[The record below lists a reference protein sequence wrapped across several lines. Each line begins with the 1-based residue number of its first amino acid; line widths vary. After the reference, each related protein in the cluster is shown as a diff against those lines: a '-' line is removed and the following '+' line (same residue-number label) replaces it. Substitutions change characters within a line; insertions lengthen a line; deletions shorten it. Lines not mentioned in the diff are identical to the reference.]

1 MATIKDVTNVL
12 EEWAPLRYQEGY
24 DNAGLI
30 VGDPAKEVKGVL
42 ITLDSTEDVVEEAI
56 QLGAN
61 LIIAHHPIVFGGLKR
76 FNGAN
81 YVERTV
87 IKAIKNDIAIYACH
101 TNLDSVMDGVNSK
114 ISDLLGLKNRSIL
127 NLKKGEEQ
135 VGSGMVGELS
145 ESMEE
150 MEFLQLVKK
159 QFKAGSVRYTNL
171 LNKKVVK
178 VAVCG
183 GSGSFLL
190 DDAINS
196 GADVFLTSDFK
207 YHQFFDADNKIV
219 IVDIG
224 HFEAEICTQELIY
237 DYLSAKITT
246 FEPHFSNVNTNPI
259 NYL

>member
-1 MATIKDVTNVL
+1 M
-12 EEWAPLRYQEGY
+12 EHWAPLKYQEGY

-30 VGDPAKEVKGVL
+30 VGDPGMEVKGVL
-42 ITLDSTEDVVEEAI
+42 IALDSTEDVVEEAI
-56 QLGAN
+56 KKGVN
-61 LIIAHHPIVFGGLKR
+61 LIIAHHPIVFSGLKKI
-76 FNGAN
+76 NGSN

-114 ISDLLGLKNRSIL
+114 ISDFLGLQNRTIL
-127 NLKKGEEQ
+127 SVKKGEEN
-135 VGSGMVGELS
+135 VGFGMIGELETPLS
-145 ESMEE
+145 ELQ
-150 MEFLQLVKK
+150 FLKLVKK
-159 QFKAGSVRYTNL
+159 KFKATSLRYTAL
-171 LNKKVVK
+171 LEKPVVK

-190 DDAINS
+190 ADAIKS
-196 GADVFLTSDFK
+196 GADVFVTSDFK

-224 HFEAEICTQELIY
+224 HFEGEICTQELIY
-237 DYLSAKITT
+237 DYLSEKFIT
-246 FEPHFSNVNTNPI
+246 FDSHFSKVNTNPI

>member
-1 MATIKDVTNVL
+1 MATIKNVTDVM
-12 EEWAPLRYQEGY
+12 EEWAPLRFQEGY

-30 VGDPAKEVKGVL
+30 VGDPNVEVKGVL

-56 QLGAN
+56 TKGAN
-61 LIIAHHPIVFGGLKR
+61 LIIAHHPIVFGGLKK
-76 FNGAN
+76 FNGSN

-114 ISDLLGLKNRSIL
+114 ICDLLGLENRSIL
-127 NLKKGEEQ
+127 SLKKGEGS
-135 VGSGMVGELS
+135 VGAGMIGELKNP
-145 ESMEE
+145 MGE
-150 MEFLQLVKK
+150 MEFLHFIQK
-159 QFKAGSVRYTNL
+159 QFKAGVVRYTNL
-171 LNKKVVK
+171 LDNPVKK

-190 DDAINS
+190 SEAIQA
-196 GADVFLTSDFK
+196 GADVFVTSDFK
-207 YHQFFDADNKIV
+207 YHQFFDAENKIV
-219 IVDIG
+219 IADIG

-237 DYLSAKITT
+237 DYLTKKFTT
-246 FEPHFSNVNTNPI
+246 FEAHFSKVNTNPI